1 MKWCKLEYKTGLK
14 WVAARAKTERQLIS
28 FNESLLPPIAEATR
42 WKWQSLIGQEWS
54 GWLRQKLVQTCMTR
68 IALEIFMGYWPIYQQ
83 VKVRRWQ
90 LQGVSLHDTD
100 NSCFEAN
107 NLHVHKYRLRCPK
120 LHIRNYDFLLSC
132 LTCECYF
139 VICYSVCGVSLS
151 LSALLCITRWHQ
163 CQ

>member
-1 MKWCKLEYKTGLK
+1 MSCSKSKNRKTVHFFQGLIVASNCRGHAMEMAKSHRSRMK
-14 WVAARAKTERQLIS
+14 WVAETNWFRPVWHVLHWRYLWG
-28 FNESLLPPIAEATR
+28 IASIYH
-42 WKWQSLIGQEWS
+42 Q
-54 GWLRQKLVQTCMTR
+54 VQ
-68 IALEIFMGYWPIYQQ
+68 
-83 VKVRRWQ
+83 VRRWQ

-100 NSCFEAN
+100 NSFFEAN

-120 LHIRNYDFLLSC
+120 LHIRNDDFLLSC